1 MSVLYVAPLLPELP
15 ADPTPGDLYSH
26 IIELRIIADRVSY
39 EGAIAVM
46 ELGSAVML
54 GALCAI
60 AAPLPD
66 IPIPSVNPDDVMPCR
81 SSHGITS
88 SGLTLGIGMSG
99 TRPQTTTSTASA
111 TPHPTRLTA
120 HDPAFA
126 HPCHTNAHR

>member
-1 MSVLYVAPLLPELP
+1 MSVLYVAPMLPELP

-39 EGAIAVM
+39 EGAVAVM

-66 IPIPSVNPDDVMPCR
+66 IPIPSVPADDVLPWLER
-81 SSHGITS
+81 HGSTGDQWSEIGALAS
-88 SGLTLGIGMSG
+88 CSIGAMVPTLAGMLAM
-99 TRPQTTTSTASA
+99 QC
-111 TPHPTRLTA
+111 
-120 HDPAFA
+120 PAELEA
-126 HPCHTNAHR
+126 ELRARMG

>member
-66 IPIPSVNPDDVMPCR
+66 IPIPSVNPDDVLPWLER
-81 SSHGITS
+81 HGATGDQWSEIGALAS
-88 SGLTLGIGMSG
+88 CSIGAMVPTLAGMLAMQC
-99 TRPQTTTSTASA
+99 PAELEVEISA
-111 TPHPTRLTA
+111 RMG
-120 HDPAFA
+120 
-126 HPCHTNAHR
+126 